1 MFNEPDNA
9 SETPAAPAALAT
21 DTAAEQISMLTQ
33 SVSILARGFE
43 DLKNSQ
49 TQSNEM
55 VQRLATATQQTPAQI
70 QHTAETLF
78 GDDVDMDS
86 MSNKDMAKL
95 IAASVSKIV
104 DAKIGTL
111 SNQTAQ
117 AIQNLAHQFETKNA
131 SEQIAKSV
139 EKNADFFEYSN
150 EMRQLLKENPTLT
163 PARAYNLAKAENPE
177 KVAKLAAKYAKPND
191 DTGPGPISLLPTS
204 YSANSKGKGPG
215 RMSQQDAAHS
225 AFDALFKDA
234 GAGFNKQGNIT
245 LN

>member
-1 MFNEPDNA
+1 MFNTSNEAPNTTDVVT
-9 SETPAAPAALAT
+9 ETPNPN
-21 DTAAEQISMLTQ
+21 AEQISMLTQ

-49 TQSNEM
+49 AQSNAM
-55 VQRLATATQQTPAQI
+55 VQQLATATSQTPAQI

-78 GDDVDMDS
+78 GDDVDMDN

-104 DAKIGTL
+104 DTKINTL
-111 SNQTAQ
+111 TGQTAQ

-139 EKNADFFEYSN
+139 EKNADFFEYSD

-163 PARAYNLAKAENPE
+163 PARAYALAKAENPA
-177 KVAKLAAKYAKPND
+177 KVEKLAAKYAKPNN
-191 DTGPGPISLLPTS
+191 DTGLGPISLLPTS
-204 YSANSKGKGPG
+204 YSSNNKGKGVG
-215 RMSQQDAAHS
+215 RMTQQDAAHS
-225 AFDALFKDA
+225 AFDAIFKDI
-234 GAGFNKQGNIT
+234 GAGFNKQGNIII
-245 LN
+245 